1 MTMERKHFLTLG
13 AGLTVGGLLGKSA
26 LQSETIDGKNQSLS
40 NQKFDLKNP
49 FPIAPNDSENQ
60 PEQDGPYWDFIRT
73 LFPLNPNLT
82 FLNNGTMGIT
92 PYPVLE
98 ALNKSFHHI
107 AENAAY
113 PMHDGS
119 FEENLA
125 KILGC
130 KGSELAI
137 TKNVSEGVNLACRAI
152 NLKKGDEVIITLHEH
167 VGGCAAWLYRAKTEG
182 IVLKLAALGATAEET
197 LKNIQAV
204 KTKNTKVIAVP
215 HIPCTIG
222 QVLPVNEIC
231 AWARANGIISAIDGA
246 HPLGM
251 LQMNLKEMGCDYYS
265 GCFHKWLLGPIGTGF
280 FYASEEILSRSAIHH
295 VAAYSVDK
303 FDMSTTPPSLGELVN
318 KTARY
323 SYGTFPG
330 PMYDGAKA
338 ALQFYQKI
346 GPALIE
352 KRVKFLSKEV
362 MNGLYAVNDNPKLK
376 FPILDGSQTQNGSAE
391 TSNVKTPIAWK
402 MHHSHGPV
410 IEVLTP
416 EEEASRGA
424 QVGFRIHEHP
434 SKTAASNA
442 QATKE
447 GTPIASAAS
456 SAPITPGTSTPQASQ
471 RFCDFAR
478 KNNVILRYV
487 AENNIHCVR
496 VSTHYYNNKKDIN
509 RFFEVLDMFLKEEG
523 WL

>member
-1 MTMERKHFLTLG
+1 MERKHFLTLG
-13 AGLTVGGLLGKSA
+13 AGLTVGGLIGKSA
-26 LQSETIDGKNQSLS
+26 LNGENISGAKTKISDY
-40 NQKFDLKNP
+40 KFDPEKP
-49 FPIAPNDSENQ
+49 FPISPEGDVNH

-73 LFPLNPNLT
+73 LFPLKSDLT

-107 AENAAY
+107 AENGAY

-119 FEENLA
+119 FEENLGQ
-125 KILGC
+125 ILGC

-152 NLKKGDEVIITLHEH
+152 SLKKGDEVIITLHEH

-182 IVLKLAALGATAEET
+182 IVLKLAVLGATAEET
-197 LKNIQAV
+197 LNNIKSV

-231 AWARANGIISAIDGA
+231 AWAKANGIISAIDGA

-303 FDMSTTPPSLGELVN
+303 FDMSTTPPSMGELVN

-338 ALQFYQKI
+338 AMQFYQKI

-352 KRVKFLSKEV
+352 KRVKYLSKEV
-362 MNGLYAVNDNPKLK
+362 MNGLMEINDNPSLK
-376 FPILDGSQTQNGSAE
+376 F
-391 TSNVKTPIAWK
+391 
-402 MHHSHGPV
+402 PV

-416 EEEASRGA
+416 SEDASRGA

-434 SKTAASNA
+434 SKISSSNA
-442 QATKE
+442 QVTKE
-447 GTPIASAAS
+447 GAPIA
-456 SAPITPGTSTPQASQ
+456 ITAMSQSLVPGTSTPQASQ

-509 RFFEVLDMFLKEEG
+509 RFFEVLQMFLKEEG
-523 WL
+523 WM

>member
-1 MTMERKHFLTLG
+1 MERKHFLTLG
-13 AGLTVGGLLGKSA
+13 AGLTVGGLIGKSA
-26 LQSETIDGKNQSLS
+26 LNGENISGAKTKISDY
-40 NQKFDLKNP
+40 KFDPEKP
-49 FPIAPNDSENQ
+49 FPISPEGDVNHPEHDS
-60 PEQDGPYWDFIRT
+60 PYWDFIRT
-73 LFPLNPNLT
+73 LFPLKSDLT

-107 AENAAY
+107 AENGAY

-119 FEENLA
+119 FEENLGQ
-125 KILGC
+125 ILGC

-152 NLKKGDEVIITLHEH
+152 SLKKGDEVIITLHEH

-182 IVLKLAALGATAEET
+182 IVLKLAVLGATAEET
-197 LKNIQAV
+197 LNNIKSV

-231 AWARANGIISAIDGA
+231 AWAKANGIISAIDGA

-303 FDMSTTPPSLGELVN
+303 FDMSTTPPSMGELVN

-338 ALQFYQKI
+338 AMQFYQKI

-352 KRVKFLSKEV
+352 KRVKYLSKEV
-362 MNGLYAVNDNPKLK
+362 MNGLMEINDNPRFK
-376 FPILDGSQTQNGSAE
+376 F
-391 TSNVKTPIAWK
+391 
-402 MHHSHGPV
+402 PV

-416 EEEASRGA
+416 AEDASRGA

-434 SKTAASNA
+434 SKIASSNA
-442 QATKE
+442 QVTKE
-447 GTPIASAAS
+447 GAPIA
-456 SAPITPGTSTPQASQ
+456 ITAISQSLVPGTSTPQASQ

-496 VSTHYYNNKKDIN
+496 ISTHYYNNKKDIN
-509 RFFEVLDMFLKEEG
+509 RFFEVLQMFLKEEG
-523 WL
+523 WM

>member
-1 MTMERKHFLTLG
+1 MERKHFLTLG
-13 AGLTVGGLLGKSA
+13 AGLTVGGLIGKSA
-26 LQSETIDGKNQSLS
+26 LNGEKISGAKTKISDF
-40 NQKFDLKNP
+40 KFDLEKP
-49 FPIAPNDSENQ
+49 FPISPEGDVNH

-73 LFPLNPNLT
+73 LFPLKSDLT

-107 AENAAY
+107 AENGAY

-119 FEENLA
+119 FEENLGQ
-125 KILGC
+125 ILGC

-152 NLKKGDEVIITLHEH
+152 SLKKGDEVIITLHEH

-182 IVLKLAALGATAEET
+182 IVLKLATLGATAEET
-197 LKNIQAV
+197 LNNIKAV

-231 AWARANGIISAIDGA
+231 AWAKANGIISAIDGA

-280 FYASEEILSRSAIHH
+280 FYASEEILSHSAIHH

-303 FDMSTTPPSLGELVN
+303 FDMSTTPPSMGELVN

-338 ALQFYQKI
+338 AMQFYQKI

-352 KRVKFLSKEV
+352 KRVKYLSKEV
-362 MNGLYAVNDNPKLK
+362 MTGLMEINNNPSLK
-376 FPILDGSQTQNGSAE
+376 FPVIDPSRSQNGVDNS
-391 TSNVKTPIAWK
+391 SNNSLPIAWK
-402 MHHSHGPV
+402 MHQSQGPV

-416 EEEASRGA
+416 SEDASRGA
-424 QVGFRIHEHP
+424 QVGFRIHQHP
-434 SKTAASNA
+434 SKIAVANIQSTIA
-442 QATKE
+442 E
-447 GTPIASAAS
+447 TPLSKS
-456 SAPITPGTSTPQASQ
+456 TENQTGVPGTSTPQASQ

-509 RFFEVLDMFLKEEG
+509 RFFEVLQLFLKEEG
-523 WL
+523 WM

>member
-1 MTMERKHFLTLG
+1 MERKHFLTLG

-26 LQSETIDGKNQSLS
+26 LNGDSMSAVKSKS
-40 NQKFDLKNP
+40 NEYKYSPEKPLP
-49 FPIAPNDSENQ
+49 FAPEAEENH
-60 PEQDGPYWDFIRT
+60 PEHDGPYWDFIRT
-73 LFPLNPNLT
+73 LFPLKSDLT

-107 AENAAY
+107 AENGAY

-119 FEENLA
+119 FEENLGQ
-125 KILGC
+125 ILGC

-152 NLKKGDEVIITLHEH
+152 TLKKGDEVIITLHEH
-167 VGGCAAWLYRAKTEG
+167 VGGCAAWLFRAKTEG

-197 LKNIQAV
+197 LNNIKAV

-231 AWARANGIISAIDGA
+231 AWAKANGIISAIDGA

-303 FDMSTTPPSLGELVN
+303 FDMSTTPPSMGELVN

-338 ALQFYQKI
+338 AMQFYQKI

-352 KRVKFLSKEV
+352 KRVKYLSKEV
-362 MNGLYAVNDNPKLK
+362 MNGLMEINDNPSLK
-376 FPILDGSQTQNGSAE
+376 FP
-391 TSNVKTPIAWK
+391 
-402 MHHSHGPV
+402 V
-410 IEVLTP
+410 IEILTP
-416 EEEASRGA
+416 SEDASRGA
-424 QVGFRIHEHP
+424 QVGFRIHQHP
-434 SKTAASNA
+434 SKIAAANIQSTKAESPISN
-442 QATKE
+442 
-447 GTPIASAAS
+447 S
-456 SAPITPGTSTPQASQ
+456 SVIQTLVPGTSTPQASQ

-509 RFFEVLDMFLKEEG
+509 RFFEVLQMFLKDEG
-523 WL
+523 WM

>member
-1 MTMERKHFLTLG
+1 MERKHFLTLG
-13 AGLTVGGLLGKSA
+13 AGLTVGGLIGKSA
-26 LQSETIDGKNQSLS
+26 LNGEKISRAKTKISDY
-40 NQKFDLKNP
+40 KFDPEKP
-49 FPIAPNDSENQ
+49 FPISPEGDVNH
-60 PEQDGPYWDFIRT
+60 PEQDSPYWDFIRT
-73 LFPLNPNLT
+73 LFPLKSDLT

-107 AENAAY
+107 AENGAY

-119 FEENLA
+119 FEENLGQ
-125 KILGC
+125 ILGC

-152 NLKKGDEVIITLHEH
+152 SLKKGDEVIITLHEH

-182 IVLKLAALGATAEET
+182 IILKLAALGATAEET
-197 LKNIQAV
+197 LNNIKAV

-231 AWARANGIISAIDGA
+231 AWAKANGIISAIDGA

-303 FDMSTTPPSLGELVN
+303 FDMSTIPPSMGELVN

-338 ALQFYQKI
+338 AMQFYQKI

-352 KRVKFLSKEV
+352 KRVKYLSKEV
-362 MNGLYAVNDNPKLK
+362 MNGLMEINDSPKLK
-376 FPILDGSQTQNGSAE
+376 F
-391 TSNVKTPIAWK
+391 
-402 MHHSHGPV
+402 PV

-416 EEEASRGA
+416 SEDASRGA
-424 QVGFRIHEHP
+424 QVGFRIYEHP
-434 SKTAASNA
+434 SKIAAANLQSSNA
-442 QATKE
+442 T
-447 GTPIASAAS
+447 TPNSNSTVGQTLA
-456 SAPITPGTSTPQASQ
+456 PGTSTPQASQ

-509 RFFEVLDMFLKEEG
+509 RLFEVLQLFLKEEG
-523 WL
+523 WV

>member
-1 MTMERKHFLTLG
+1 MERKHFLTLG

-26 LQSETIDGKNQSLS
+26 LNDEAISDAKRKSTDI
-40 NQKFDLKNP
+40 KFDPEKPLP
-49 FPIAPNDSENQ
+49 FAPEAEANH
-60 PEQDGPYWDFIRT
+60 PEHDGPYWDFIRT
-73 LFPLNPNLT
+73 LFPLKTDLT

-107 AENAAY
+107 AENGAY

-119 FEENLA
+119 FEETLGQ
-125 KILGC
+125 ILGC

-152 NLKKGDEVIITLHEH
+152 SLKKGDEVIITLHEH

-197 LKNIQAV
+197 LNNIKAV

-231 AWARANGIISAIDGA
+231 AWARANEIISAIDGA

-280 FYASEEILSRSAIHH
+280 FYASEEILSRSVIHH

-303 FDMSTTPPSLGELVN
+303 FDMSTTPPSMGELVN

-338 ALQFYQKI
+338 AMQFYQKI

-352 KRVKFLSKEV
+352 KRVKYLSKEV
-362 MNGLYAVNDNPKLK
+362 MNGLTEINDNPSLK
-376 FPILDGSQTQNGSAE
+376 FPVFEI
-391 TSNVKTPIAWK
+391 
-402 MHHSHGPV
+402 
-410 IEVLTP
+410 LTP
-416 EEEASRGA
+416 SEDASRGA

-434 SKTAASNA
+434 SKIAAANIQNTKAESPISN
-442 QATKE
+442 
-447 GTPIASAAS
+447 SAV
-456 SAPITPGTSTPQASQ
+456 IQTLVPGTSTPQASQ

-509 RFFEVLDMFLKEEG
+509 RFFEVLQMFLKEEG
-523 WL
+523 WM